1 MEIDKEESIWTET
14 IEIVRMIFVDIGY
27 KDSLADYF
35 LLLRIFK
42 QIYQEVVSLRE
53 KAENEEE
60 ELYTWSAP
68 QWWHTEL
75 LLRFLSIRFGLFK
88 PLNCM
93 ENFPEIGSLLNM
105 YRESEEM
112 L

>member
-53 KAENEEE
+53 KAENGEE
-60 ELYTWSAP
+60 ELYT
-68 QWWHTEL
+68 
-75 LLRFLSIRFGLFK
+75 
-88 PLNCM
+88 
-93 ENFPEIGSLLNM
+93 
-105 YRESEEM
+105 
-112 L
+112 